1 MHPTDKR
8 VSEEIS
14 IELVIGD
21 RKYPVKASPKDKD
34 TLLTIQKTLNHELQ
48 GVQLK
53 YANRDRQD
61 ALAMTLLSYAKRLQ
75 DLQDQVNSTS
85 TTLSEVEKNLDKA
98 LS

>member
-1 MHPTDKR
+1 M
-8 VSEEIS
+8 SEEIS

-75 DLQDQVNSTS
+75 DLQDQVNSASTS
-85 TTLSEVEKNLDKA
+85 LTKIESTLDES

>member
-1 MHPTDKR
+1 M
-8 VSEEIS
+8 SEEIS
-14 IELVIGD
+14 TELVIGD

-75 DLQDQVNSTS
+75 DLQDQVNSSSTS
-85 TTLSEVEKNLDKA
+85 LSKIEAALDES